1 MSNKQSMDLIQAK
14 ALGCLDPEDD
24 VLLDKLMKEDKNFP
38 WEELGQY
45 QNLVAFLPILL
56 DIEAPDPEV
65 KDNVARELYELG
77 EKLKAEKVEEVEQ
90 NTIPEEAESDN
101 IEEDGFTIDEEQ
113 VEDAEIPKDEE
124 DLSTLGSTADGI
136 SFKAHGVPLK
146 KLLYDDKNVKPKP
159 KMKKQP
165 EVPEAKPTPRQP
177 KKELE
182 QISEKVPEL
191 KKTPRQAKEEL
202 EEIFDEV
209 PETKTI
215 PTQPK
220 KGLEQKSDEFYLS
233 NLPAGAADSESSK
246 SSKSKG
252 GTIVAV
258 ILFIVAL
265 LALFVVYSTLSSDI
279 EENRKKIDKL
289 EKQIGTGIIL
299 ENTLKHNSF
308 NT

>member
-1 MSNKQSMDLIQAK
+1 MDLIQAK
-14 ALGCLDPEDD
+14 ALGCLDPEDN
-24 VLLDKLMKEDKNFP
+24 VLLDKLMKEDDNFP

-45 QNLVAFLPILL
+45 QNLVAFLPIIL
-56 DIEAPDPEV
+56 DIEAPDPDV

-90 NTIPEEAESDN
+90 NTIPEVAEVDN

-124 DLSTLGSTADGI
+124 DLSTLGSTVDGI
-136 SFKAHGVPLK
+136 SFKAHAVPLK
-146 KLLYDDKNVKPKP
+146 KLLYDDNKVKPKP
-159 KMKKQP
+159 KTKKKP

-177 KKELE
+177 KKEFE
-182 QISEKVPEL
+182 QISEDVPEL

-202 EEIFDEV
+202 EHIFDEE

-233 NLPAGAADSESSK
+233 NLPAAPADSESSK
-246 SSKSKG
+246 SKG
-252 GTIVAV
+252 GKIVAV
-258 ILFIVAL
+258 ILFVVAL

-299 ENTLKHNSF
+299 ENTSKHNSF